1 MAGKLRDTESNQ
13 QDCGGGQCISEPSA
27 IPCQRTYQ
35 RDGGGRSSRRRHSRN
50 RLRQRL
56 HRRQDSASKSIVGAR
71 ARLWHWCRRLRCS
84 YHSASSL
91 REWTVVYT
99 TPQAGSGILG
109 DSQRHLRYNASLYK
123 SVCASEKGHSMKL
136 ETSTLQSLPK
146 VLLHEHLDGV
156 LRPSTVIDLAQS
168 AGYTGLP
175 TNDAGELASW
185 FFQGANQGSLAKYL
199 EGFRHTIAVM
209 QTEEALERVAYEQ
222 AEDLSRDGVVYY
234 ETRFAPVFH
243 TQKGLTHQR
252 VVSAV
257 LRGMARGRQDFGIRS
272 GLIICAMRNMNVSLE
287 MAELAVD
294 FRERGVVGF
303 DLAGEEGGY
312 PPKKHVDA
320 FHYIQREN
328 FNITIHAGEGF
339 GKESIWQAIQYCGA
353 HRIGHGTRLI
363 DDIAVVDGEAV
374 KLGDLAQYVLDKR
387 IPLEICLLSNI
398 HTGATPGLAEH
409 PFKILYQEK
418 FRVTLNT
425 DNRLM
430 SNTTMTRE
438 FEAAAE
444 TFGLSLDDF
453 EKITVN
459 AMKSAFLP
467 YKERCDFIYSIIKP
481 GYAKIRKQHAANQ
494 SATTSH
500 AH

>member
-1 MAGKLRDTESNQ
+1 
-13 QDCGGGQCISEPSA
+13 
-27 IPCQRTYQ
+27 
-35 RDGGGRSSRRRHSRN
+35 
-50 RLRQRL
+50 
-56 HRRQDSASKSIVGAR
+56 
-71 ARLWHWCRRLRCS
+71 
-84 YHSASSL
+84 
-91 REWTVVYT
+91 
-99 TPQAGSGILG
+99 
-109 DSQRHLRYNASLYK
+109 
-123 SVCASEKGHSMKL
+123 MKL
-136 ETSTLQSLPK
+136 DHSLVKRLPK

-156 LRPSTVIDLAQS
+156 LRPQTVIELADNVHYS
-168 AGYTGLP
+168 DLP
-175 TNDAGELASW
+175 THDPQALGQW
-185 FFQGANQGSLAKYL
+185 FFRGANHGSLAKYL
-199 EGFRHTIAVM
+199 EGFKHTIAVM
-209 QTEEALERVAYEQ
+209 QTAEALERVAYEQ
-222 AEDLSRDGVVYY
+222 AEDLSKDGVVYY

-243 TQKGLTHQR
+243 TSKGLTHQQ
-252 VVSAV
+252 VISAV
-257 LRGMARGRQDFGIRS
+257 LKGMARGHQDFGVHS

-328 FNITIHAGEGF
+328 FNITVHAGEGY

-363 DDIAVVDGEAV
+363 DDIAVAGGKAV

-387 IPLEICLLSNI
+387 IPLEICLLSNV
-398 HTGATPGLAEH
+398 HTGATPSLEEH

-430 SNTTMTRE
+430 SDTTMTKE
-438 FEAAAE
+438 FAAAAE
-444 TFGLSLDDF
+444 TFGLTVDDF
-453 EKITVN
+453 EKISIN

-467 YKERCDFIYSIIKP
+467 YDQRIGIIYKTLKP
-481 GYAKIRKQHAANQ
+481 GYAKIREAIPR
-494 SATTSH
+494 
-500 AH
+500 

>member
-1 MAGKLRDTESNQ
+1 MERSALRTKNEL
-13 QDCGGGQCISEPSA
+13 A
-27 IPCQRTYQ
+27 
-35 RDGGGRSSRRRHSRN
+35 
-50 RLRQRL
+50 
-56 HRRQDSASKSIVGAR
+56 
-71 ARLWHWCRRLRCS
+71 
-84 YHSASSL
+84 
-91 REWTVVYT
+91 
-99 TPQAGSGILG
+99 
-109 DSQRHLRYNASLYK
+109 
-123 SVCASEKGHSMKL
+123 MKL
-136 ETSTLQSLPK
+136 DRSVLNALPK

-156 LRPSTVIDLAQS
+156 LRPQTVIELADS
-168 AGYTGLP
+168 VKYAGLP
-175 TNDAGELASW
+175 AHTPETLGQW
-185 FFQGANQGSLAKYL
+185 FQQGANRGSLAKYL
-199 EGFRHTIAVM
+199 EGFAHTIAVM

-222 AEDLSRDGVVYY
+222 AEDLSKDGVVYF
-234 ETRFAPVFH
+234 ETRFAPIFH
-243 TQKGLTHQR
+243 TKKDLTHQQ

-257 LRGMARGRQDFGIRS
+257 LKGLARGRQDFGVHS

-328 FNITIHAGEGF
+328 FNITVHAGEGF

-363 DDIAVVDGEAV
+363 DDIAVSDGKAV

-387 IPLEICLLSNI
+387 IPLEICLLSNV
-398 HTGATPGLAEH
+398 HTGATPSLEQH
-409 PFKILYQEK
+409 PFRILYHEK

-430 SNTTMTRE
+430 SNTSMTRG
-438 FEAAAE
+438 FEAASE
-444 TFGLSLDDF
+444 TFGLSVDDF
-453 EKITVN
+453 EKISIN

-467 YKERCDFIYSIIKP
+467 YRQRCDFIYKTLKP
-481 GYAKIRKQHAANQ
+481 GYAKIRETMRSGK
-494 SATTSH
+494 
-500 AH
+500 

>member
-1 MAGKLRDTESNQ
+1 MKPDRGVLR
-13 QDCGGGQCISEPSA
+13 
-27 IPCQRTYQ
+27 
-35 RDGGGRSSRRRHSRN
+35 
-50 RLRQRL
+50 
-56 HRRQDSASKSIVGAR
+56 
-71 ARLWHWCRRLRCS
+71 
-84 YHSASSL
+84 
-91 REWTVVYT
+91 
-99 TPQAGSGILG
+99 
-109 DSQRHLRYNASLYK
+109 
-123 SVCASEKGHSMKL
+123 
-136 ETSTLQSLPK
+136 SLPK

-156 LRPSTVIDLAQS
+156 LRPKTVIDLARS
-168 AGYTGLP
+168 AKYAQLP
-175 TNDAGELASW
+175 TEDPEELARW
-185 FFQGANQGSLAKYL
+185 FHQGANQGSLPKYL
-199 EGFRHTIAVM
+199 EGFAHTIAVM

-222 AEDLSRDGVVYY
+222 AEDLSRDGVVYF

-243 TQKGLTHQR
+243 TRKGLSHQQ

-257 LRGMARGRQDFGIRS
+257 LKGLERGRKDFGISS
-272 GLIICAMRNMNVSLE
+272 GLIICAMRNMDVSLE

-312 PPKKHVDA
+312 PPKKHVEA
-320 FHYIQREN
+320 FHYIQRQN

-363 DDIAVVDGEAV
+363 DDIAIADGKAV

-387 IPLEICLLSNI
+387 IPLEICLLSNV
-398 HTGATPGLAEH
+398 HTGAARSLSEH

-430 SNTTMTRE
+430 SDTTMTKE
-438 FEAAAE
+438 FEAAAD

-453 EKITVN
+453 ERITIN

-467 YKERCDFIYSIIKP
+467 YDRRCDFIYSVIKP
-481 GYAKIRKQHAANQ
+481 GYAKVR
-494 SATTSH
+494 SS
-500 AH
+500 